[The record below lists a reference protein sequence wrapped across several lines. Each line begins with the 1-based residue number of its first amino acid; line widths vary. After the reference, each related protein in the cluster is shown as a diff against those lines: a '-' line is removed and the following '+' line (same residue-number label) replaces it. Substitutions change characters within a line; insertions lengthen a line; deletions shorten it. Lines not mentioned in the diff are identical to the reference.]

1 MATKKKYYV
10 VWSGIKPGV
19 YDNWEDCKKQVVGV
33 NASKYKSYPTQMEAE
48 NAFKAGFSGTAT
60 NTKSKKTI
68 KGSAKILLPSISV
81 DAACSG
87 NPGLMEYRGVNN
99 QDGSEIFKKG
109 PYRDG
114 TNNIGEFLAIVHAL
128 AFLKKQNYPDLPI
141 YSDSVTA
148 IGWVKKKKANTKLE
162 STKHNAELFD
172 LIERAE
178 QWLKQNTVTNPI
190 YKWETKLWGENTAD
204 FGRK

>member
-1 MATKKKYYV
+1 M
-10 VWSGIKPGV
+10 
-19 YDNWEDCKKQVVGV
+19 
-33 NASKYKSYPTQMEAE
+33 
-48 NAFKAGFSGTAT
+48 
-60 NTKSKKTI
+60 
-68 KGSAKILLPSISV
+68 
-81 DAACSG
+81 
-87 NPGLMEYRGVNN
+87 
-99 QDGSEIFKKG
+99 
-109 PYRDG
+109 
-114 TNNIGEFLAIVHAL
+114 AIVHAL